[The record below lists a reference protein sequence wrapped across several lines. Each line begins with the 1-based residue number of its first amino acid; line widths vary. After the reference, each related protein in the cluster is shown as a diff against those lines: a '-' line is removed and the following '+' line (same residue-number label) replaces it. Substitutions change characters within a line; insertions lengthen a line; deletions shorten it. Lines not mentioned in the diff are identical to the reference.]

1 MLGFDLPAAACLSRE
16 LQLRDLSFMPRLRII
31 LYEEKT
37 KTGDT
42 AVLKALLY
50 IHVLSGMPKYSWNL

>member
-1 MLGFDLPAAACLSRE
+1 MLGFDLPAAACLP
-16 LQLRDLSFMPRLRII
+16 RDLSFLPRLRII